1 MQRFAVG
8 VAALPR
14 VMVIFGEGFAFWFVG
29 FFWLV
34 TVKTFLV
41 PDPEV
46 MLMMTAEDVVLPGVF
61 SESMKQLLLKLYSTS
76 CWSLNQLKPNCVS
89 KRNGSGRN
97 YSHTKKKRRLFI

>member
-1 MQRFAVG
+1 MVG

-14 VMVIFGEGFAFWFVG
+14 VIVIIGEGFAFWFVE
-29 FFWLV
+29 FVWLV

-61 SESMKQLLLKLYSTS
+61 VKELEADIGEVELDGLLVTEPVETKLCVQTQ
-76 CWSLNQLKPNCVS
+76 WVWAKLKP
-89 KRNGSGRN
+89 
-97 YSHTKKKRRLFI
+97 Y